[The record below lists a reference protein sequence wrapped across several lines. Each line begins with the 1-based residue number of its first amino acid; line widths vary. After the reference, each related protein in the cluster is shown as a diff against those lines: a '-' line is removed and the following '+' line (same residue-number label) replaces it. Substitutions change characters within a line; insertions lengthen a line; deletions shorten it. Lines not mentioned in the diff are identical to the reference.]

1 MNACENPAPG
11 NRKRGGQPGNRNAKK
26 TGRHTAAMRLF
37 RARIWEWRVRNRIIL
52 ALAEAEI
59 AASLALKELQ
69 RFGMDARVARRH
81 HAPALGA
88 RLAAPVRHHAARRFD
103 DRN

>member
-1 MNACENPAPG
+1 MSGREWVVDAYGCDAAALADL
-11 NRKRGGQPGNRNAKK
+11 AKLRALFARLK
-26 TGRHTAAMRLF
+26 VFEAQVRAAL
-37 RARIWEWRVRNRIIL
+37 I
-52 ALAEAEI
+52 LAEAEI
-59 AASLALKELQ
+59 AAGLALKELQ